1 MIGWAASNRALTYV
15 VKRAHHSSF
24 APLLGG
30 VSFAATVTMSLP
42 VELIV
47 VAGTLASRRAW
58 VGIAIWAAA
67 GSALAAT
74 GLYFAFHHLGW
85 SLLAKSYPDLALT
98 QAWRQATVFLSQYG
112 TVAIFAVMA
121 LPLPVPKLALLAV
134 AGIYRLPVL
143 DVTLAIFSGKLIKY
157 ILYAYLALRFPGL
170 LQRLAHRGHQSDAP
184 QGVGSGGSEVPA
196 HSSFRRKL
204 IF

>member
-1 MIGWAASNRALTYV
+1 MQSAGHKPQREHWTVIGRAASSRALAYL
-15 VKRAHHSSF
+15 VKQAHRSSF

-30 VSFAATVTMSLP
+30 VAFAATMTLSMP

-47 VAGTLASRRAW
+47 VAGTLASRRGW
-58 VGIAIWAAA
+58 IGIAVWAAA

-85 SLLAKSYPDLALT
+85 SLLVKSYPDLALT
-98 QAWRQATVFLSQYG
+98 RAWQQATVFLSQYG
-112 TVAIFAVMA
+112 ALAIFAVMA

-157 ILYAYLALRFPGL
+157 LLYGYLAIRFPAFFHHWVHRDHRSDA
-170 LQRLAHRGHQSDAP
+170 LQR
-184 QGVGSGGSEVPA
+184 VG
-196 HSSFRRKL
+196 
-204 IF
+204 

>member
-1 MIGWAASNRALTYV
+1 MIGRAISNRALTYV
-15 VKRAHHSSF
+15 VKQAHRSSF
-24 APLLGG
+24 APLLGA

-58 VGIAIWAAA
+58 VGIAVWAAA

-143 DVTLAIFSGKLIKY
+143 HVSLAIFSGKLIKY
-157 ILYAYLALRFPGL
+157 ILYAYLALRFPGFF
-170 LQRLAHRGHQSDAP
+170 QRLAHRGHQSDAP
-184 QGVGSGGSEVPA
+184 QGVGLSRSEVPA
-196 HSSFRRKL
+196 HSRVRRKL